1 MEVLIVPPL
10 AKNKERINMRKEH
23 PRPQFVRNSWL
34 NLNGQW
40 TCDYSKNIKGFNKS
54 TLNKKKF
61 SKKINVP
68 FCPESKLSGI
78 GNTDFMQEIWYHK
91 NFKLN
96 NKWKNK
102 KIYIHFGGVDYQCSI
117 YVNKIKVG
125 ENIGGSTPFSCDIS
139 NAVKFNETN
148 DLKVYVID
156 RRCPGSMDP
165 NPWYFGGELGF
176 DNFKLYKKWNLDKR
190 RTQPRGKQS
199 PHKHSWGCLYTRTTG
214 IWQTVWLEA
223 ADKKHLKSVFIVPNV
238 KSSSFELTPSYSSN
252 FDGILALDIT
262 FKNKKIS
269 SNTFSTKDKKIK
281 VKIKNPKLWSIEK
294 PNLYDFTIKLKSKD
308 QKQTFDTVKS
318 YGGLRSIEIRKNRVY
333 LNNKPLYQR
342 LVLDQGFYP
351 KGIWTAPSDK
361 DLKNDILLSIKS
373 GFNGARLHE
382 KVFEDRFHYWADK
395 LGYITWAEF
404 PNWGLNEN
412 AKASETAFMH
422 EWPRIVD
429 YLKNH
434 PSIITWT
441 PFNETNTMECNNQHK
456 QLMRKAYA
464 VTKKIDPT
472 RPVNETSG
480 YQHQKTDI
488 WTVHHYEPN
497 PDKLKKALNP
507 KKGVYRNFP
516 QFETSYKKEPYI
528 IDEYGGVWW
537 LPDHLRKK
545 IRSWGHG
552 DHVRP
557 KNIKEVYE
565 RMKKLT
571 EVVLKT
577 KHIQG
582 FCYTQLTDVEQETNG
597 IYLYDRKTKFNM
609 KLIKKIFK
617 DQAVKI
623 KKGYIQ

>member
-1 MEVLIVPPL
+1 MTVCPRSGWLSS
-10 AKNKERINMRKEH
+10 KEMTQPKQNMH
-23 PRPQFVRNSWL
+23 IQ
-34 NLNGQW
+34 
-40 TCDYSKNIKGFNKS
+40 
-54 TLNKKKF
+54 
-61 SKKINVP
+61 
-68 FCPESKLSGI
+68 CPEKPGFCRHSANIQAAKTAKQGFTNSDACNEPPPIESHRCEPFISAPKL
-78 GNTDFMQEIWYHK
+78 
-91 NFKLN
+91 
-96 NKWKNK
+96 
-102 KIYIHFGGVDYQCSI
+102 
-117 YVNKIKVG
+117 
-125 ENIGGSTPFSCDIS
+125 
-139 NAVKFNETN
+139 
-148 DLKVYVID
+148 
-156 RRCPGSMDP
+156 
-165 NPWYFGGELGF
+165 
-176 DNFKLYKKWNLDKR
+176 
-190 RTQPRGKQS
+190 
-199 PHKHSWGCLYTRTTG
+199 
-214 IWQTVWLEA
+214 
-223 ADKKHLKSVFIVPNV
+223 
-238 KSSSFELTPSYSSN
+238 
-252 FDGILALDIT
+252 
-262 FKNKKIS
+262 
-269 SNTFSTKDKKIK
+269 K

-294 PNLYDFTIKLKSKD
+294 PNLYDFTIKLKSKG

-412 AKASETAFMH
+412 AKASETSFMH

-441 PFNETNTMECNNQHK
+441 PFNETNTMECNSQHK

-497 PDKLKKALNP
+497 PEKLKKALNP

-516 QFETSYKKEPYI
+516 QFETSYSPTGPRI
-528 IDEYGGVWW
+528 HS
-537 LPDHLRKK
+537 PSSRQS
-545 IRSWGHG
+545 R
-552 DHVRP
+552 R
-557 KNIKEVYE
+557 
-565 RMKKLT
+565 R
-571 EVVLKT
+571 
-577 KHIQG
+577 
-582 FCYTQLTDVEQETNG
+582 
-597 IYLYDRKTKFNM
+597 
-609 KLIKKIFK
+609 
-617 DQAVKI
+617 
-623 KKGYIQ
+623 

>member
-1 MEVLIVPPL
+1 M
-10 AKNKERINMRKEH
+10 NRKEH
-23 PRPQFVRNSWL
+23 PRPIFYRKNWL
-34 NLNGQW
+34 NLNGKW
-40 TCDYSKNIKGFNKS
+40 TCDFSKNIKGIS
-54 TLNKKKF
+54 TSQINKKKY
-61 SKKINVP
+61 SKTINIP

-78 GNTDFMQEIWYHK
+78 GHTDFIQEIYYQRSFVIPK
-91 NFKLN
+91 S
-96 NKWKNK
+96 WKDK
-102 KIYIHFGGVDYQCSI
+102 KILLHFGGVDYQSLVFI
-117 YVNKIKVG
+117 NKKKVG
-125 ENIGGSTPFSCDIS
+125 ENTGGSTPFSIDITS
-139 NAVKFNETN
+139 STDFNSTN
-148 DLKVYVID
+148 DLKLYVID
-156 RRCPGSMDP
+156 KRCQGSLGP
-165 NPWYFGGELGF
+165 TPWYYGDGTF
-176 DNFKLYKKWNLDKR
+176 DNETLIKKWTLNKK

-199 PHKHSWGCLYTRTTG
+199 PHQQSWGCFYTRTTG

-223 ADKKHLKSVFIVPNV
+223 VNKTHIKGITIQPDLKLSQFNFIP
-238 KSSSFELTPSYSSN
+238 EYSSKTECLLK
-252 FDGILALDIT
+252 IDISL
-262 FKNKKIS
+262 KNKKINS
-269 SNTFSTKDKKIK
+269 SLFSSTNKKISI
-281 VKIKNPKLWSIEK
+281 KIKNPKLWSIGK
-294 PNLYDFTIKLKSKD
+294 PNLYDFTFTLLSKN
-308 QKQTFDTVKS
+308 KNNIYDTVKS
-318 YGGLRSIEIRKNRVY
+318 YSGMRLIEIKKNKIY

-351 KGIWTAPSDK
+351 TGIWTAPSDK
-361 DLKNDILLSIKS
+361 DLKNDILLSMKA

-404 PNWGLNEN
+404 PNWGMNEN
-412 AKASETAFMH
+412 AKASEISFMK
-422 EWPRIVD
+422 EWPRIVN

-441 PFNETNTMECNNQHK
+441 PFNETNTRDCNTQHK
-456 QLMRKAYA
+456 KLMRKAYA

-497 PDKLKKALNP
+497 PEKLKKVLNP

-516 QFETSYKKEPYI
+516 HFETNYNKEPYI

-537 LPDHLRKK
+537 LPPVLSKK
-545 IRSWGHG
+545 IKSWGHG
-552 DHVRP
+552 DKVRP
-557 KNIKEVYE
+557 KSIQEAYE
-565 RMKKLT
+565 RMEKLT
-571 EVVLKT
+571 EVVLNT